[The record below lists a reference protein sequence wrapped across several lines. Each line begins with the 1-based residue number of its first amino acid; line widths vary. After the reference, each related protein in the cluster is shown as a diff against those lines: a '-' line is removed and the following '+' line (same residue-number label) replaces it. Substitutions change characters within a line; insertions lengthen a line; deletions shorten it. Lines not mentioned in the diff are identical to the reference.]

1 MEKFYL
7 NNNNLNK
14 IKSFLND
21 NNKNILLISGKSGCG
36 KTTLANEIFKKVS
49 ILINT
54 SDIKKYKNIN
64 DILLNSLTKKN
75 IMMMFQEK
83 KVNKEIIIDDF
94 DIIYKYDKK
103 IFNELIDFFIKK
115 KFYNSKFI
123 IIINNNFINNR
134 SLKKIEY
141 LFLDLNYSL
150 TNYYSIVNNIL
161 KEKNIKKNSNDLDQI
176 IFKSDYN
183 LNTINSLLDYSNV
196 ENNILNDNFDTNTSL
211 TNKIIFNNLDINNIL
226 NNYNNNDSCIGLNLL
241 ENIILIFN
249 KDKDIFKKITKI
261 YEYYTLYDY
270 FETKMIKFH
279 YWELNDYNILFTL
292 CIFSQLI
299 DKQLINNNKTYILNN
314 FIYNKY
320 ISKSIYITNIDNI
333 YKNNVLNYDY
343 NHIYYYL
350 YLIYICNI
358 DKDILLNK
366 LNKMNKKYIN
376 NIIKLF
382 EKNENIKI
390 KKMFK

>member
-7 NNNNLNK
+7 NDNNLNK

-141 LFLDLNYSL
+141 LDIARCSQE
-150 TNYYSIVNNIL
+150 I
-161 KEKNIKKNSNDLDQI
+161 
-176 IFKSDYN
+176 
-183 LNTINSLLDYSNV
+183 
-196 ENNILNDNFDTNTSL
+196 TSRR
-211 TNKIIFNNLDINNIL
+211 F
-226 NNYNNNDSCIGLNLL
+226 
-241 ENIILIFN
+241 
-249 KDKDIFKKITKI
+249 
-261 YEYYTLYDY
+261 
-270 FETKMIKFH
+270 
-279 YWELNDYNILFTL
+279 
-292 CIFSQLI
+292 
-299 DKQLINNNKTYILNN
+299 
-314 FIYNKY
+314 
-320 ISKSIYITNIDNI
+320 
-333 YKNNVLNYDY
+333 
-343 NHIYYYL
+343 
-350 YLIYICNI
+350 
-358 DKDILLNK
+358 
-366 LNKMNKKYIN
+366 
-376 NIIKLF
+376 
-382 EKNENIKI
+382 
-390 KKMFK
+390 